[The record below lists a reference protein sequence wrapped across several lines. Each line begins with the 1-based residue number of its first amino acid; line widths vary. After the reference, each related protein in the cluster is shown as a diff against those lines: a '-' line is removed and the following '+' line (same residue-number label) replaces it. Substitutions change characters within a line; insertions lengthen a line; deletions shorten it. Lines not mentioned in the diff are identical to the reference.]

1 MRNIE
6 IPTKQSHMRFINKK
20 SRMRLLRRR
29 FDCGHYTPSAQ
40 REQLATL
47 APALRSAQ
55 CRCGGK
61 TFLLKRI

>member
-1 MRNIE
+1 MRSIE
-6 IPTKQSHMRFINKK
+6 ITTKQSHMRLVNNELC
-20 SRMRLLRRR
+20 MRLLRRR